1 MRLRVKAKIAGR
13 MSDLDIF
20 LQENVSKVVP
30 KDRIIAEIG
39 ETGFEYLLNSGFL
52 SVIDGKRLKYRVT
65 RKSLGDEK

>member
-30 KDRIIAEIG
+30 KDNIIKEVRQP
-39 ETGFEYLLNSGFL
+39 GFDYLLEHGFL
-52 SVIDGKRLKYRVT
+52 RLIDDKKLKYRVM
-65 RKSLGDEK
+65 RKSL